1 MIMTNPPRLLVVTP
15 TLGDSPFLDRA
26 VASVLAQPAEIEHVL
41 VTPAARVA
49 ALQGRFPHS
58 QVYADAGR
66 AGGIYGA
73 LNVGLARAKSDWEWF
88 TYINDDDALMA
99 GFGTMLAKET
109 RQAQKA
115 DVSYGDVELVD
126 EDGFCISR
134 ITVERT
140 PDWIPALLQQ
150 GISPLMQQGMVFR
163 RAVVSRLRGFD
174 THYRLCADLDFW
186 LRAYVGRARF
196 RSHALRVAQFR
207 LRSGQL
213 SGNTVVTEREQQD
226 IVGRHLP
233 AVTGP
238 WKRRAARI
246 RYRCCNLPRYME
258 RWRNRG
264 LCRSYDL
271 LQTEG
276 APR

>member
-1 MIMTNPPRLLVVTP
+1 MTPTNTPRLLVVTP
-15 TLGDSPFLDRA
+15 TLGDSPFLDQT
-26 VASVLAQPAEIEHVL
+26 VTSVLTQPAEIEHVI
-41 VTPAARVA
+41 VTPADRVA
-49 ALQGRFPHS
+49 ALQARFPRS
-58 QVYADAGR
+58 QVCADAGK

-73 LNVGLARAKSDWEWF
+73 LNVGLAQARSDWQWF
-88 TYINDDDALMA
+88 TYINDDDALMP
-99 GFGTMLAKET
+99 GFGAMIADEANREKV
-109 RQAQKA
+109 A

-134 ITVERT
+134 ITVERS
-140 PDWIPALLQQ
+140 PGWIPALLQQ
-150 GISPLMQQGMVFR
+150 GISPLMQQGMLFR
-163 RAVVSRLRGFD
+163 RAVVARLRRFD
-174 THYRLCADLDFW
+174 TRYRLCADLDFW

-196 RSHALRVAQFR
+196 RAHRLRVAQFR

-213 SGNTVVTEREQQD
+213 SGNTVVTEREQTD
-226 IVGRHLP
+226 IVTRLLP
-233 AVTGP
+233 EAAGA
-238 WKRRAARI
+238 WKRRAARV
-246 RYRCCNLPRYME
+246 RYRCCNLPRYVE